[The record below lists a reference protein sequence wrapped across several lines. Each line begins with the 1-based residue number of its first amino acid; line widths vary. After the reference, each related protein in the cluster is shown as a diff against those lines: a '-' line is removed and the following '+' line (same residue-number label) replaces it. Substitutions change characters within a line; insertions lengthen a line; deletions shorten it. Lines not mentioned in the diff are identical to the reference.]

1 MGRIVCLVLPLVVWS
16 VLLSGCGGEGEPPAT
31 SYVILDAD
39 TSALPPDVEADYAME
54 DMETI
59 MRRRAEEFGAEV
71 RDIQRQGTNRV
82 ALELSGIT
90 AEEARDLMGRTAML
104 EFKEPQ
110 RDEEGNFVCIGET
123 GESFTVPSDLT
134 GTGDVARPV
143 NLVPTVDT
151 HQWLCV
157 PSGQTQPT
165 GNVMWVP
172 ATGIGSDGKE
182 KALTG
187 HFLKANASVEMMVA
201 EPVVAIDFNSEGAD
215 LFEQI
220 TSRLVGLPL
229 GIFLDEEI
237 ISAPTIMAAISG
249 GRAVI
254 AGVAVEEGRILVIQ
268 LNSGALPIPVRV
280 VAVGEGPLP

>member
-1 MGRIVCLVLPLVVWS
+1 MKGLITLLLALAGLVA
-16 VLLSGCGGEGEPPAT
+16 LLGGCGGEGEPPAT

-39 TSALPPDVEADYAME
+39 TSALPPDVEADDAME

-59 MRRRAEEFGAEV
+59 MQRRAEEFGAEV
-71 RDIQRQGTNRV
+71 RDIQRQDTNRV

-90 AEEARDLMGRTAML
+90 AEEACDLMGRTAEL

-110 RDEEGNFVCIGET
+110 RDEEGNIVCIGDT
-123 GESFTVPSDLT
+123 GETVTVPPDLA
-134 GTGDVARPV
+134 GTGDVARPP

-157 PSGQTQPT
+157 PSGQTQRT

-187 HFLKANASVEMMVA
+187 HFLKANASVELMRA
-201 EPVVAIDFNSEGAD
+201 EPVVAIEFNSEGAD
-215 LFEQI
+215 IFEQI
-220 TSRLVGLPL
+220 TSRLVGLPMA
-229 GIFLDEEI
+229 ISLDEDI
-237 ISAPTIMAAISG
+237 TSAPTVREAISG
-249 GRAVI
+249 GKAVI
-254 AGVAVEEGRILVIQ
+254 AGITVEERRILVIQ
-268 LNSGALPIPVRV
+268 LNSGPLPIPVQV